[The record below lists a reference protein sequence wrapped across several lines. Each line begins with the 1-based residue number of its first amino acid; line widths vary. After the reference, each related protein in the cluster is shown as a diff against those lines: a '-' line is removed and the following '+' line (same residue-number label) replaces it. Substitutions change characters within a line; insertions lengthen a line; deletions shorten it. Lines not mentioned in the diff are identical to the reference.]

1 MGTHGDI
8 RTKFEN
14 AIKEAT
20 GTDLVVSLGSQQI
33 GSLDKNDQNTIDHLI
48 SLVNSAGSKESIISF
63 LLSIG
68 YPSNEA
74 ETLFSQLS
82 RKNSVELISTYFN
95 NRTITIGNL
104 LGKISKASEIN
115 KSLGLDTKASSDFY
129 SFSWRTSPPMGPG
142 EVWLSTI
149 LKDGRRPNGAEK
161 GDVIVNGTELEVK
174 GPNGRLVGQSG
185 YGDAKQMRPKLAEA
199 IKNIAN
205 NLGHPNYTVIDGA
218 DNFWNVGKK
227 TAGGIEINLKEI
239 SKLNR
244 GFSSRD
250 ISMISTEIIMAFR
263 TYLINLD
270 TKKYSG
276 ILSNSIGKDG
286 AVDTKK
292 WHMEILPMF
301 FEYYHGLESFE
312 YIAFT
317 SGKGNFLLITP
328 DEFKASFSK
337 GLIDFSAA
345 PSFTNAAG
353 SQGGTY
359 GITVK

>member
-1 MGTHGDI
+1 MSTFNDI

-14 AIKEAT
+14 ALREAADST
-20 GTDLVVSLGSQQI
+20 LSVSIGNQQVGSI
-33 GSLDKNDQNTIDHLI
+33 DKNDQNTIDHLI
-48 SLVNSAGSKESIISF
+48 SLVSSAGSKESIISF

-82 RKNSVELISTYFN
+82 MKNNVELISTYFK
-95 NRTITIGNL
+95 NRTITISNL
-104 LGKISKASEIN
+104 LGKISNASEIN
-115 KSLGLDTKASSDFY
+115 KSLGLDAKASSDFY

-142 EVWLSTI
+142 EVWLSTV

-161 GDVIVNGTELEVK
+161 GDVIVGGTELEVK
-174 GPNGRLVGQSG
+174 GPTGRLVGQSG

-199 IKNIAN
+199 IKNIAKK
-205 NLGHPNYTVIDGA
+205 LEQPNYTVIDGA

-239 SKLNR
+239 SKLNK

-250 ISMISTEIIMAFR
+250 ISMISEEIIMAFS

-270 TKKYSG
+270 TKRYSG

-286 AVDTKK
+286 SVDTTK

-301 FEYYHGLESFE
+301 FEYYHGIESFE

-317 SGKGNFLLITP
+317 STKGNFLLITP
-328 DEFKASFSK
+328 NEFKASFSK
-337 GLIDFSAA
+337 GLIDFTAA